1 VTKGCD
7 VYEKRLAIDG
17 VPSMRRV
24 VVVKKVASTKSRA
37 DGESMMSISG
47 YHLRPAFTFPKV
59 EQLFSP
65 NTPKSID
72 RCLI

>member
-1 VTKGCD
+1 VTTGCD

-17 VPSMRRV
+17 EPSLRRV
-24 VVVKKVASTKSRA
+24 VVVKKVASKTCTA
-37 DGESMMSISG
+37 EGEARMRISG
-47 YHLRPAFTFPKV
+47 NHFRPAFIFLKV

-65 NTPKSID
+65 SYPKSID